1 MLNDILE
8 QLFRAVVVSILRK
21 IPEERISQTVT
32 ALYNGGVRAVEITL
46 DTPGALRMIEK
57 VKTEFGTKMTVG
69 AGTVLD
75 SETARTAI
83 LAGADFILTPTLS
96 TPVIELC
103 NRYGK
108 PAVPGALT
116 PTEILTACEAGAQLV
131 KVFPARVYGPEY
143 LKDLKGPL
151 SQIKLMPV
159 GGVGLENA
167 AEFIRCGAHSLG
179 IGSQMVNY
187 AQVREGRFEEIT
199 RTASELM
206 KLVTETKGIT

>member
-1 MLNDILE
+1 
-8 QLFRAVVVSILRK
+8 
-21 IPEERISQTVT
+21 
-32 ALYNGGVRAVEITL
+32 
-46 DTPGALRMIEK
+46 MIEK